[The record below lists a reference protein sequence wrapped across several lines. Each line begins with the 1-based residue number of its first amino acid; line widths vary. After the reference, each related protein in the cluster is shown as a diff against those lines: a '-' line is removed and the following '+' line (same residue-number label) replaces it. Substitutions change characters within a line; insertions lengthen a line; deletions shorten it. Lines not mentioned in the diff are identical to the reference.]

1 MSLRCAHVVHCFT
14 LVSTPIPARKPSVAS
29 PPAKAVWK
37 QAALGLA
44 ALLAIATAAH
54 FLVQGQKSSLV
65 PKTDGQ
71 LYEATGQAL
80 AEETA
85 RLLANKGK
93 IVILTARSGAQ
104 PSPVHAGYLNG
115 FKAAL
120 KPHRG
125 LTLLAT
131 ESIDPTEAGCPADA
145 FMGTLQRHPTADAVV
160 SFIGPPVLKSADFNT
175 LPARRPKLVVLGGD
189 RSQTRTLMSRKI
201 LDASFV
207 PRMATKSS
215 TPTAPQ
221 TAREQFDQFFQH
233 ITPAT
238 VANWTEGAKP

>member
-1 MSLRCAHVVHCFT
+1 MSA
-14 LVSTPIPARKPSVAS
+14 PAPVRKSSAAT

-37 QAALGLA
+37 QAVLGLA
-44 ALLAIATAAH
+44 AVLTIAAAVH
-54 FLVQGQKSSLV
+54 LLVQGQKSSLV
-65 PKTDGQ
+65 PKADGQ
-71 LYEATGQAL
+71 LYETTGQAL

-93 IVILTARSGAQ
+93 IVILTARSGPQ

-131 ESIDPTEAGCPADA
+131 ESIAPTEAGCPADA
-145 FMGTLQRHPTADAVV
+145 FMATLQRHPTVDAVV

-189 RSQTRTLMSRKI
+189 RDQTRTLMSRKI
-201 LDASFV
+201 LDASFI
-207 PRMATKSS
+207 PRVATKS
-215 TPTAPQ
+215 PAPSEPK
-221 TAREQFDQFFQH
+221 TAREQFDLLFQL
-233 ITPAT
+233 ITPTT
-238 VANWTEGAKP
+238 VAKWTEGAKP

>member
-1 MSLRCAHVVHCFT
+1 MSA
-14 LVSTPIPARKPSVAS
+14 PAPVRKPSVAK
-29 PPAKAVWK
+29 PPAQAVWK
-37 QAALGLA
+37 QAVLGIA
-44 ALLAIATAAH
+44 AVLAIAAAVH

-65 PKTDGQ
+65 PKADGQ
-71 LYEATGQAL
+71 LYESTGQAL
-80 AEETA
+80 AEEAA
-85 RLLANKGK
+85 RLLANQGK
-93 IVILTARSGAQ
+93 IVILTARSGPQ
-104 PSPVHAGYLNG
+104 PSPVHAGYLSG

-131 ESIDPTEAGCPADA
+131 ESIAPTEAGCPADA
-145 FMGTLQRHPTADAVV
+145 FLAALQRHPTADAVV

-207 PRMATKSS
+207 PRMAAKSS

-221 TAREQFDQFFQH
+221 TAREQFDQFFQL